1 MKTKLLVL
9 LAGTT
14 LAISPAMAQ
23 REVNAANANPQDAMV
38 RADAARGRDKAEDT
52 APEIEPIAAQAMY
65 NFAGC
70 VVELNSAGATKL
82 LAKDYR
88 SKEYQDDIR
97 KISKGHDRC
106 ITPGGRLSFGGL
118 IFAGNLAEHLLTG
131 KFTGPA
137 LATELGR
144 DRTATPIAAR
154 STTEAISLC
163 VVMRAP
169 GESAALF
176 RTEVMSDAEK
186 VAMQALAPQLSG
198 CIKEGTQFR
207 TNRPGLRA
215 LLALASYRLA
225 VTSAD
230 GAAG

>member
-1 MKTKLLVL
+1 MKTKLLIL
-9 LAGTT
+9 LAGAT
-14 LAISPAMAQ
+14 LATSPAMAQ
-23 REVNAANANPQDAMV
+23 REVNAANANPHDAMV
-38 RADAARGRDKAEDT
+38 RADAARGKEKADDT
-52 APEIEPIAAQAMY
+52 APVIEPIAAQAMY

-70 VVELNSAGATKL
+70 VVELNRPGVTKL
-82 LAKDYR
+82 LSKDYR
-88 SKEYQDDIR
+88 TKEYQEDIR

-118 IFAGNLAEHLLTG
+118 LFAGNLAEHLLAD
-131 KFTGPA
+131 KFTSTA

-144 DRTATPIAAR
+144 DRTATPVAAR

-163 VVMRAP
+163 VIMRAP

-186 VAMQALAPQLSG
+186 TAMQALGPQLSG
-198 CIKEGTQFR
+198 CIEEGTEFR

-225 VTSAD
+225 VTSQE

>member
-1 MKTKLLVL
+1 MKARLLIS
-9 LAGTT
+9 LAGAA

-23 REVNAANANPQDAMV
+23 REVNSANANPHDAMV
-38 RADAARGRDKAEDT
+38 RADAARGNDKDEDT
-52 APEIEPIAAQAMY
+52 APVIEPLAAQAMY

-70 VVELNSAGATKL
+70 VVGLNRPGVARL

-88 SKEYQDDIR
+88 TREYQEDIR

-118 IFAGNLAEHLLTG
+118 LFAGNLAEHLLTD
-131 KFTGPA
+131 KFTDSA
-137 LATELGR
+137 LAAELGR
-144 DRTATPIAAR
+144 DRTATPIVAR

-163 VVMRAP
+163 VIMRAP

-186 VAMQALAPQLSG
+186 TAMKALAPQLSG

-215 LLALASYRLA
+215 LLALASYRVA
-225 VTSAD
+225 VTSQE
-230 GAAG
+230 GTAG